1 MVAISPHCQMAPLQ
15 VLPLCFLF
23 LAISPGSIHSG
34 KMANTLCM
42 CRTVPVVPEV
52 APPKQPR
59 SAFCVHKQSSEIVS
73 FTHKV
78 AIFAQHGKNIT
89 LTWKGNIFIK
99 DMKEEF
105 CFDMERH
112 PEGRHFNTQ
121 ARNSMTRDNNDRIS
135 LARDNT
141 SFTLNVK
148 EAQYADQGNYTC
160 TLYFDDGEGSLIIE
174 LKVVDTNPECSC
186 KRQSD
191 AIYCTSSGEHLEQQ
205 LHSPGDCQGTQ
216 KTSNLMCLYVRSE
229 NGLYKWMDPVNEMMH
244 CCPNNNTASFDPLQ
258 ASTAPLN
265 SSSVTNLSSN
275 PTVWLLMIIPLLL
288 IVFLLFL
295 RWKKGAMKRR
305 NTSSCLHPS
314 RAYRFRHIESQSQ
327 ISFSTEVH

>member
-1 MVAISPHCQMAPLQ
+1 MTALSPSKAESTPPAQLGDRMGRATSDCSL
-15 VLPLCFLF
+15 
-23 LAISPGSIHSG
+23 GSTLDGSG
-34 KMANTLCM
+34 GLT
-42 CRTVPVVPEV
+42 
-52 APPKQPR
+52 QPTD
-59 SAFCVHKQSSEIVS
+59 QIVS

-174 LKVVDTNPECSC
+174 LKVV
-186 KRQSD
+186 
-191 AIYCTSSGEHLEQQ
+191 
-205 LHSPGDCQGTQ
+205 
-216 KTSNLMCLYVRSE
+216 
-229 NGLYKWMDPVNEMMH
+229 
-244 CCPNNNTASFDPLQ
+244 